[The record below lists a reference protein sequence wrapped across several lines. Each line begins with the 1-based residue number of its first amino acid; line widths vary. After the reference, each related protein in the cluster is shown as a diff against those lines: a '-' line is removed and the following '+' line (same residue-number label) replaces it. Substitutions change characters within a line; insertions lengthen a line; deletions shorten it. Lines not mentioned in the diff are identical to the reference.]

1 MGLRERIMRILRS
14 SDAQRISFSING
26 SAGTP
31 IAVNGRMLAQVAQAI
46 EEGTITVQS
55 GGVGDG
61 WAKYSARAEG
71 TDAANT
77 LYVGTN
83 NTGSR
88 DFAGLIVHESVH
100 AAFDLSRTT
109 IPWIDNEIV
118 AYIAQGYYYR
128 NSGYRT
134 SRMDPLGMPYL
145 GRMIVDDI
153 RSGGDASDFWIGELR
168 ASLLA
173 DPVYHEYIRGTFT
186 GDG

>member
-1 MGLRERIMRILRS
+1 MGLRERVMLILRS
-14 SDAQRISFSING
+14 SDAQRISFSITGASG
-26 SAGTP
+26 SAIT
-31 IAVNGRMLAQVAQAI
+31 VNGAMLGQVAQAI
-46 EEGTITVQS
+46 EDGTITVQS

-71 TDAANT
+71 SDAANT

-88 DFAGLIVHESVH
+88 DFAGLIVHEAVQ
-100 AAFDLSRTT
+100 AAFDLARTT
-109 IPWIDNEIV
+109 IPWIDNEVV

-128 NSGYRT
+128 NSGFRT

-153 RSGGDASDFWIGELR
+153 RSGGDAGDFWIGELR

-173 DPVYHEYIRGTFT
+173 DPTYHSYIRGTFT